1 MLDGHVELVLPA
13 EPSSPQV
20 AREAIAG
27 LGNLSPDLLDRA
39 QLITSEL
46 VTNGVRHGNSKPGA
60 HIRLSAELHPDFLRI
75 EVTSP
80 AASSRP
86 TMQARGEL
94 RSSGYGL
101 IIVDALSDRWGS
113 SVDGAVRVWCELG
126 LKASPA
132 VGQPPTI

>member
-1 MLDGHVELVLPA
+1 MLDGHVELELPV
-13 EPSSPQV
+13 EPSSPPV
-20 AREAIAG
+20 AREAIAR

-46 VTNGVRHGNSKPGA
+46 VTNGVRHGNAKPGG

-94 RSSGYGL
+94 RAQDTG
-101 IIVDALSDRWGS
+101 
-113 SVDGAVRVWCELG
+113 
-126 LKASPA
+126 
-132 VGQPPTI
+132 

>member
-1 MLDGHVELVLPA
+1 MADGHVELELPA
-13 EPSSPQV
+13 EPSSPQI
-20 AREAIAG
+20 AREAIAR
-27 LGNLSPDLLDRA
+27 LGALSPDLLDRA
-39 QLITSEL
+39 RLITSEL
-46 VTNGVRHGNSKPGA
+46 VTNGVRHGNAKPGA
-60 HIRLSAELHPDFLRI
+60 QIRLSAELHPDFLRI

-101 IIVDALSDRWGS
+101 IIVDALADRWGS

-126 LKASPA
+126 LRAAPAAGRSPA
-132 VGQPPTI
+132 I

>member
-1 MLDGHVELVLPA
+1 MLDGHVELELPA
-13 EPSSPQV
+13 EPSSPQI

-27 LGNLSPDLLDRA
+27 LGALSPDLLDRA

-46 VTNGVRHGNSKPGA
+46 VTNGVRHGNSKAGA
-60 HIRLSAELHPDFLRI
+60 HIQLSAELHPNFLRI

-80 AASSRP
+80 AAPSRP

-94 RSSGYGL
+94 RGSGYGL
-101 IIVDALSDRWGS
+101 IIVDALADRWGS

-126 LKASPA
+126 LESRPA
-132 VGQPPTI
+132 VGQQPTI